1 MKRIPMLRLILLPV
15 LWLLLAS
22 AQAGEPP
29 IEVVRETSE
38 QVFAELRRNGDLSRD
53 QLNDLIE
60 RVILPHVDFEAFSRL
75 TLARYWRDASEAQR
89 RDFTREFRS
98 LLVRTY
104 ATSLSEYSGEKVE
117 YLRER
122 MEDEGRALVNTR
134 IVRPDGP
141 PIPVDYRLRL
151 NGDKWQVYDIMID
164 GVSLIIN
171 YRSSFQ
177 QTIRQQGLDALI
189 RQLAERRA

>member
-1 MKRIPMLRLILLPV
+1 MKRTPTLQLILLPV
-15 LWLLLAS
+15 LWLLLAT
-22 AQAGEPP
+22 AQAGESPMK
-29 IEVVRETSE
+29 VVRETSE
-38 QVFAELRRNGDLSRD
+38 QVFAELRRNGDLDRE

-75 TLARYWRDASEAQR
+75 TLARYWRDASETQR

-189 RQLAERRA
+189 RQLAERRV

>member
-1 MKRIPMLRLILLPV
+1 MKTTLTLQLILLPV

-22 AQAGEPP
+22 AKAGESPMK
-29 IEVVRETSE
+29 VVRETSE
-38 QVFAELRRNGDLSRD
+38 QVFAELRQNGELSPE
-53 QLNDLIE
+53 QLNGLIE

-75 TLARYWRDASEAQR
+75 TLARYWREASEAQR

-104 ATSLSEYSGEKVE
+104 ATSLSEYSGEEVE

-122 MEDEGRALVNTR
+122 MEDDDRALVNTR

-151 NGDKWQVYDIMID
+151 NGEKWQVYDIMID
-164 GVSLIIN
+164 GISLIIN

>member
-1 MKRIPMLRLILLPV
+1 MKRTLTLQLILLPV

-22 AQAGEPP
+22 AKAGESPMK
-29 IEVVRETSE
+29 VVRETSE
-38 QVFAELRRNGDLSRD
+38 QVFAELRRNGDLSRE
-53 QLNDLIE
+53 QINDLID
-60 RVILPHVDFEAFSRL
+60 RVILPRVDFEAFSRL

-122 MEDEGRALVNTR
+122 MEDDGRALVNTR

-141 PIPVDYRLRL
+141 AIPVDYRLRL
-151 NGDKWQVYDIMID
+151 NGDRWQVYDIMID

-189 RQLAERRA
+189 RQLADRRA